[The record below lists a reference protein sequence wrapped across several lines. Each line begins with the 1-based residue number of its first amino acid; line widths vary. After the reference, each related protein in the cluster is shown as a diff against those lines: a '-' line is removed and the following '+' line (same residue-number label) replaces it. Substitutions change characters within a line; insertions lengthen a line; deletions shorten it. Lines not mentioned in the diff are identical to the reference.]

1 MGPQPSQ
8 GSTTKGG
15 QDPHSAPNGGAS
27 SGPGFPH
34 MEGGVHENHAGV
46 PSGLTISC
54 RQHCLESDIEL
65 SNKDFKVAVLKILQ

>member
-1 MGPQPSQ
+1 
-8 GSTTKGG
+8 
-15 QDPHSAPNGGAS
+15 
-27 SGPGFPH
+27 